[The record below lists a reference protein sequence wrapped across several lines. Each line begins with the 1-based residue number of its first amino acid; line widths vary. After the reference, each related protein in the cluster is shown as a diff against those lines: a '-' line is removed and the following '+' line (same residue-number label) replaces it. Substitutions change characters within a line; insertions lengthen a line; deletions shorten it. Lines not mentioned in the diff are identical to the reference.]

1 MKLWAGR
8 FSKEADERVNDFN
21 SSIRFDSRM
30 YAHDIKG
37 SMAHAQMLGA
47 QGIIPRADAD
57 AICDGLD
64 SICGDLQ
71 SGALLFDPQA
81 EDIHMFIEQELTKR
95 IGDAGKRLHT
105 ARSRN
110 DQVALDVRLYLRDEA
125 AAVRALLL
133 KLLETLCAKHE
144 KDPACVTEDHR
155 K

>member
-57 AICDGLD
+57 AIWDGLD

-81 EDIHMFIEQELTKR
+81 EDIHMFIEQEMCIRDRFKT
-95 IGDAGKRLHT
+95 AGPQ
-105 ARSRN
+105 SRTRCFY
-110 DQVALDVRLYLRDEA
+110 QTRHW
-125 AAVRALLL
+125 
-133 KLLETLCAKHE
+133 ETL
-144 KDPACVTEDHR
+144 
-155 K
+155 

>member
-81 EDIHMFIEQELTKR
+81 EDIHMFIEQ
-95 IGDAGKRLHT
+95 
-105 ARSRN
+105 
-110 DQVALDVRLYLRDEA
+110 
-125 AAVRALLL
+125 
-133 KLLETLCAKHE
+133 
-144 KDPACVTEDHR
+144 
-155 K
+155 